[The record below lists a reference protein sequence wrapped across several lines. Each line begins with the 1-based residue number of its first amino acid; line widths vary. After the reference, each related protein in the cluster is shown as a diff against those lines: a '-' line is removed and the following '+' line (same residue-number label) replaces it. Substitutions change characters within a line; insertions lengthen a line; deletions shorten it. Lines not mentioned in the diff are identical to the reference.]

1 MHTLNARCPL
11 GEYGKQ
17 MEQWEHPIDTGVVP
31 DDDTAFDVIVVG
43 GGPGGSAA
51 AAYNALNGCRV
62 LLLEKG
68 VWPRDKPCGDAV
80 GGKSLSHVEELGV
93 LPMVESTPH
102 YVVDSIVF
110 GSPNGSEVRVM
121 LPKESYEAKGLL
133 SGYALPRVQFDYMLF
148 KRATEMVLEAGGSV
162 IQGFSVNDVAV
173 EVGDEGQRIVGVSGK
188 TGGARSEEPE
198 LSFSA
203 PLTVGAG
210 GYNCPVSRK
219 ITEIHEEPHRDDEHF
234 CGGYREYWENVEG
247 LGGSE
252 GPIEI
257 HFIDEV
263 LPGYFWLF
271 PVKEGVVNVG
281 CGMLISEQRKQKKK
295 GKKSSLK
302 QIQRWVIEE
311 HPVFKKRFAN
321 ATLVPNSQKGWQ
333 LPFGSPRKD
342 APSYQPRRAAM
353 AGAMAVGDAAS
364 LVDPFSGEGIGNAL
378 LTAKMSSG
386 YFDKELHSDGFPE
399 DAAVAYMKE
408 MWGELGKELTNSK
421 RLQGMMKWK
430 LISNFFIKKA
440 SRKEEIGKMMSEM
453 IASKDAQEKLFSKWF
468 LFKTIILP

>member
-1 MHTLNARCPL
+1 
-11 GEYGKQ
+11 

-31 DDDTAFDVIVVG
+31 DDGSAFDVIVVG

-80 GGKSLSHVEELGV
+80 GGKSLSHVKELGV

-173 EVGDEGQRIVGVSGK
+173 EVEDGGQRIVGVRGK

-219 ITEIHEEPHRDDEHF
+219 ITEIHDEPYRDDEHF

-247 LGGSE
+247 LGDSE

-257 HFIDEV
+257 HFVDEV

-302 QIQRWVIEE
+302 KIQRSVIEE
-311 HPVFKKRFAN
+311 HPGFKKRFAN
-321 ATLVPNSQKGWQ
+321 ATLVPNSEKGWQ

-378 LTAKMSSG
+378 LTAKMSSRH
-386 YFDKELHSDGFPE
+386 FDKELHSEGFPE
-399 DAAVAYMKE
+399 EAAVAYMEE

-421 RLQGMMKWK
+421 RLQRLMKFK
-430 LISNFFIKKA
+430 RITNLFIKKA
-440 SRKEEIGKMMSEM
+440 SKKEEIGKMMSEM
-453 IASKDAQEKLFSKWF
+453 IASKEAQKELWNPWF
-468 LFKTIILP
+468 MFKTLILP

>member
-1 MHTLNARCPL
+1 
-11 GEYGKQ
+11 
-17 MEQWEHPIDTGVVP
+17 MEQWDQPIDTGEVP
-31 DDDTAFDVIVVG
+31 SDGSRFDVIVVG

-51 AAYNALNGCRV
+51 AAYNAMNGCRV

-93 LPMVESTPH
+93 LPMIEATPH
-102 YVVDSIVF
+102 YVVDSIIF
-110 GSPNGSEVRVM
+110 GSANGSEVRVM
-121 LPKESYEAKGLL
+121 LPKETYEAKGLL
-133 SGYALPRVQFDYMLF
+133 SGYALPRIQFDYMLF
-148 KRATEMVLEAGGSV
+148 KRATEIVLEAGGAV
-162 IQGFSVNDVAV
+162 IQGFSVNDVTI
-173 EVGDEGQRIVGVSGK
+173 EGSGEGARIVGVKGK
-188 TGGARSEEPE
+188 IGGARSEEPE
-198 LSFSA
+198 FAFSA
-203 PLTVGAG
+203 PLTIGAG
-210 GYNCPVSRK
+210 GYNCPVSRT
-219 ITEIHEEPHRDDEHF
+219 ITEVHEEPFRDDEHF

-247 LGGSE
+247 LGDSE

-378 LTAKMSSG
+378 LTAKMSSRH
-386 YFDKELHSDGFPE
+386 FDKELHSDGFPE
-399 DAAVAYMKE
+399 DAAVAYMEE

-421 RLQGMMKWK
+421 RLQRMMKFK
-430 LISNFFIKKA
+430 RITNLFIKKA

-453 IASKDAQEKLFSKWF
+453 IASKDAQEALWSRWF
-468 LFKTIILP
+468 MFKTLILP